1 MVLSGIPY
9 SNSSKQRNLSNSEN
23 CILQICSGTK
33 ISHNWAWWFLVTK
46 EKACRRRF
54 SNNWGCSSRFLHPH
68 NSLLEFVFVWQ
79 EATFWLRPYRTLVSS
94 RESPDHVCR
103 YLRPNGWC
111 LWVIKTRK
119 TKKKLG
125 RRTQTF
131 FWCCFFPSVVFG
143 GWSKPLYW
151 KCGSDGQTLL
161 GWFVRVNKSLSF
173 WPLSL
178 TWPLQ
183 SKGWKQR
190 LMTSKNLTDKVA
202 TPV

>member
-143 GWSKPLYW
+143 GWMEQAS
-151 KCGSDGQTLL
+151 LL
-161 GWFVRVNKSLSF
+161 KMRLRWPNTSRLICWSQQVAVILAFVA
-173 WPLSL
+173 
-178 TWPLQ
+178 
-183 SKGWKQR
+183 
-190 LMTSKNLTDKVA
+190 NLAFAK
-202 TPV
+202 